1 MTISNSFNVNYIE
14 ISFRTCCETIKIR
27 RSMRLLIS
35 QAKDVLKFALNRHKD
50 IPQIEQLKLW
60 MEKNGKKNRL
70 GSFRVRG
77 CRNEFFGLPVRL
89 FQALIN

>member
-1 MTISNSFNVNYIE
+1 
-14 ISFRTCCETIKIR
+14 
-27 RSMRLLIS
+27 MRLLIS

-50 IPQIEQLKLW
+50 IPQIEQLKLL

-70 GSFRVRG
+70 ASFRVRG